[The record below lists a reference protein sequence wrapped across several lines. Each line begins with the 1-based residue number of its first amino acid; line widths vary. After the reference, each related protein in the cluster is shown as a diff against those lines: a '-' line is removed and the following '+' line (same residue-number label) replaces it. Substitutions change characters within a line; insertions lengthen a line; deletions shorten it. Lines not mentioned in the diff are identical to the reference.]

1 MVRQYANCSQPIF
14 CYINVLYF
22 QFRKVIIPDWLYQK
36 FKRVKSKKS
45 SKSLENRTP
54 EISQDEIKRH
64 SQIIMNNELPMTILK
79 KSQTVCG
86 SIINSTTAVTTM
98 TNSSNYGGSCCKY
111 LSYKFIL
118 LV

>member
-1 MVRQYANCSQPIF
+1 M
-14 CYINVLYF
+14 
-22 QFRKVIIPDWLYQK
+22 YQK

-45 SKSLENRTP
+45 SKSLENCTP
-54 EISQDEIKRH
+54 EVSHDQKRH

-111 LSYKFIL
+111 LFYKFIL